1 MTSFRNHLKDLD
13 DADDLLTVSEPVH
26 WNEEAA
32 TVAAE
37 ALRNNC
43 AALRF
48 ESTPGTVHLASG
60 VYAGPDQISSRHHRP
75 RARIG
80 AALELGRD
88 HNYVALLDALS
99 EQKQRPLNRAT
110 FVDPLATVDA
120 SDDLYSLGLPT
131 VDTNGRQAV
140 TLGVIAVKRGER
152 TSWAPI
158 RGEIH
163 RRSRLRLTVPRRFV
177 DWCES
182 ERSVSVMLG
191 LSAASLIAA
200 LQGWILDR
208 PIPAVPELAAGL
220 DDVPLTDVGGRVV
233 PADAEVRID
242 GTIDVAD
249 EADETGGPSAVWEQA
264 CETTS
269 IVVQTED
276 LVMRSSPTVPFV
288 PFGAPLTD
296 DLHLTSLVKSAELY
310 RRVNSYWGVSPVSWV
325 QLPVENRLGVCLVSS
340 EILYSG
346 FEWQLANALFSFSG
360 LFDKVL
366 ILDEQIDPTNL
377 ARAFDDVWVKAHPG
391 NDWIFSEPNAP
402 AASAPMYRQDGETGS
417 RLYISATWDPRWD
430 EEYIAPRVSFESSFP
445 EDIRESVLERWA
457 DLESE
462 GAIE

>member
-1 MTSFRNHLKDLD
+1 MTSFRDHLKDL
-13 DADDLLTVSEPVH
+13 AESDDLLTVSEPIH

-32 TVAAE
+32 TIAAE

-48 ESTPGTVHLASG
+48 ESTPGTVRLASG
-60 VYAGPDQISSRHHRP
+60 VYAGPDQISSRNHRP

-80 AALELGRD
+80 EALELGREHD
-88 HNYVALLDALS
+88 YVGLLDALS
-99 EQKQRPLNRAT
+99 KRKRRPLDQVS
-110 FVDPLATVDA
+110 FVDPAATVNV
-120 SDDLYSLGLPT
+120 SDDLHSLGLPT

-140 TLGVIAVKRGER
+140 TLGIIAVERDGR
-152 TSWAPI
+152 TSWAPVH
-158 RGEIH
+158 GEIH
-163 RRSRLRLTVPRRFV
+163 RRSRLRLTVPQRFV
-177 DWCES
+177 DWS
-182 ERSVSVMLG
+182 DGERSASIMLG

-208 PIPAVPELAAGL
+208 TTPAVPELAAGL
-220 DDVPLTDVGGRVV
+220 GNVPLADVDGRVV

-242 GTIDVAD
+242 GIIDVGDKAD
-249 EADETGGPSAVWEQA
+249 GPSAIWERA

-269 IVVQTED
+269 IAVRTDNIVT
-276 LVMRSSPTVPFV
+276 RSSPIIPFV
-288 PFGAPLTD
+288 PLSAPLTD

-310 RRVNSYWGVSPVSWV
+310 RRINSYWGISPASWV

-346 FEWQLANALFSFSG
+346 FEWQLANALFSFSS

-377 ARAFDDVWVKAHPG
+377 ARAFDDIWVKAHPG
-391 NDWIFSEPNAP
+391 NDWVFSDPNAP
-402 AASAPMYRQDGETGS
+402 AASAPMYRQDGKTGS

-430 EEYIAPRVSFESSFP
+430 EEYIAPRVDFESSFP

-457 DLESE
+457 DLKSE
-462 GAIE
+462 GIIK

>member
-1 MTSFRNHLKDLD
+1 MTSFRDHLEDL
-13 DADDLLTVSEPVH
+13 AESDDLLTVSEPIH

-32 TVAAE
+32 TIAAE

-48 ESTPGTVHLASG
+48 ESTPGTVRLASG
-60 VYAGPDQISSRHHRP
+60 VYAGPDQISSRNHRP

-80 AALELGRD
+80 EALELGREHD
-88 HNYVALLDALS
+88 YVGLLDTLS
-99 EQKQRPLNRAT
+99 KRKRRSLDRVS
-110 FVDPLATVDA
+110 FVDPAATVNV
-120 SDDLYSLGLPT
+120 SDDLHSLGLPT

-140 TLGVIAVKRGER
+140 TLGMITVER
-152 TSWAPI
+152 DGKTSWAPVH
-158 RGEIH
+158 GEIH
-163 RRSRLRLTVPRRFV
+163 RRSRLRLTVPQRFV
-177 DWCES
+177 DWS
-182 ERSVSVMLG
+182 DGERSASIMLG

-208 PIPAVPELAAGL
+208 TTPAVPELAAGL
-220 DDVPLTDVGGRVV
+220 GNVPLADVDGRVV

-242 GTIDVAD
+242 GIIDVGDKAD
-249 EADETGGPSAVWEQA
+249 GPSAIWERA

-269 IVVQTED
+269 IAVQTD
-276 LVMRSSPTVPFV
+276 NIVTRSSPIIPFV
-288 PFGAPLTD
+288 PFSAPLTD

-310 RRVNSYWGVSPVSWV
+310 RRINSYWGISPASWV

-346 FEWQLANALFSFSG
+346 FEWQLANALFSFSS

-377 ARAFDDVWVKAHPG
+377 ARAFDDIWVKAHPG
-391 NDWIFSEPNAP
+391 NDWVFSDPNAP

-417 RLYISATWDPRWD
+417 KLYISATWDPRWD
-430 EEYIAPRVSFESSFP
+430 EEYIAPRVDFESSFP

-457 DLESE
+457 DLKSE
-462 GAIE
+462 GIIK

>member
-1 MTSFRNHLKDLD
+1 MTSFRDHLKDLSES
-13 DADDLLTVSEPVH
+13 DDLLTVSEPIH

-32 TVAAE
+32 TIAAE

-48 ESTPGTVHLASG
+48 ESTPGTVRLASG
-60 VYAGPDQISSRHHRP
+60 VYAGPDQISSRNHRP

-80 AALELGRD
+80 EALELGREHD
-88 HNYVALLDALS
+88 YVGLLDALS
-99 EQKQRPLNRAT
+99 KQKRRPLDQVS
-110 FVDPLATVDA
+110 FVDPAATVNVRN
-120 SDDLYSLGLPT
+120 DLHSLGLPT

-140 TLGVIAVKRGER
+140 TLGIIAVERDER
-152 TSWAPI
+152 TSWAPVY
-158 RGEIH
+158 GEIH
-163 RRSRLRLTVPRRFV
+163 RRSRLRLTVPQRFV
-177 DWCES
+177 DWS
-182 ERSVSVMLG
+182 DGERSASIMLG

-208 PIPAVPELAAGL
+208 TTPAVPELAAGL
-220 DDVPLTDVGGRVV
+220 GNVPLADVDGRVV

-242 GTIDVAD
+242 GIIDVGDKAD
-249 EADETGGPSAVWEQA
+249 GPSAIWERA

-269 IVVQTED
+269 IAVRTDNIVT
-276 LVMRSSPTVPFV
+276 RSSPIIPFV
-288 PFGAPLTD
+288 PFTAPLTD

-310 RRVNSYWGVSPVSWV
+310 RRINSYWGISPASWV

-346 FEWQLANALFSFSG
+346 FEWQLANALFSFSS

-377 ARAFDDVWVKAHPG
+377 ARAFDDIWVKAHPG
-391 NDWIFSEPNAP
+391 NDWVFSDPNAP

-430 EEYIAPRVSFESSFP
+430 EEYIAPRVDFESSFP

-457 DLESE
+457 DLKSE
-462 GAIE
+462 GIIK